1 MLSAVL
7 PITLEQGLSYA
18 LVALGIALTFRVL
31 SFPDLTVDGSFPLG
45 GAVAARL
52 ISEGLS
58 PGISCLAAIGAGFM
72 AGCLTGLLNTRLKI
86 NSLLAGIL
94 MMTIL
99 YSVNL
104 RIMGRANI
112 QLLDATTVF
121 TFMESWPGNRY
132 LPIVLFFMVVVFLCK
147 GLTDV
152 FLHTE
157 YGLALRATGDNED
170 MIRSLGVNTDTAT
183 VFGLGLSNAM
193 VALSGALISQ
203 DQGFAD
209 VGMGIGMI
217 VAGLASIIIGEAM
230 VKQRKAY
237 GAGFTGVLGLCTVV
251 AFGLSYA
258 LPWESGNLKLMVVG
272 VGLLIAFGMM
282 VINTLIEMLAKPD
295 DVLRLTMAAVLG
307 SVMYR
312 AIIVI
317 GLRLG
322 LAPTDLK
329 LATGLM
335 VILALGV
342 PAIRGQKEAKIHL
355 RGV

>member
-1 MLSAVL
+1 MVVLSVL
-7 PITLEQGLSYA
+7 PISLQQGLAYA

-31 SFPDLTVDGSFPLG
+31 AFPDLTVDGSFPLG

-52 ISEGLS
+52 IVQGVDPILS
-58 PGISCLAAIGAGFM
+58 TLAALVAGFI
-72 AGCLTGLLNTRLKI
+72 AGCLTGILNTRLKI

-104 RIMGRANI
+104 RIMARANI
-112 QLLDATTVF
+112 QLLYRPTVF
-121 TFMESWPGNRY
+121 TSMENMDVVRFI
-132 LPIVLFFMVVVFLCK
+132 PIIIFFFVITVFVKILVD
-147 GLTDV
+147 L

-157 YGLALRATGDNED
+157 YGMALRATGDNED
-170 MIRSLGVNTDTAT
+170 MIRSLGVNTDNAT
-183 VFGLGLSNAM
+183 IFGLGLSNAM
-193 VALSGALISQ
+193 VALSGALVAQ

-217 VAGLASIIIGEAM
+217 VAGLASIIIGEA
-230 VKQRKAY
+230 
-237 GAGFTGVLGLCTVV
+237 
-251 AFGLSYA
+251 
-258 LPWESGNLKLMVVG
+258 
-272 VGLLIAFGMM
+272 I
-282 VINTLIEMLAKPD
+282 IKPKS
-295 DVLRLTMAAVLG
+295 VFRLTLAAVAG

-312 AIIVI
+312 FIISL

-329 LATGLM
+329 MATGFM

-342 PAIRGQKEAKIHL
+342 PAFKKTREGKDHL

>member
-1 MLSAVL
+1 MILSIL
-7 PITLEQGLSYA
+7 PISLQQGLAYA
-18 LVALGIALTFRVL
+18 LVALGIAFAFRVL
-31 SFPDLTVDGSFPLG
+31 AFPDLTVDGSFPLG

-52 ISEGLS
+52 IFEGVD
-58 PGISCLAAIGAGFM
+58 PVLAVTAAVAAGFL
-72 AGCLTGLLNTRLKI
+72 AGALTGLLNTRLKI

-104 RIMGRANI
+104 RIMARANI
-112 QLLDATTVF
+112 QLLDRPTIF
-121 TFMESWPGNRY
+121 TFMENMDVIRY
-132 LPIVLFFMVVVFLCK
+132 VPVITFFFLVTMAIKVLLD
-147 GLTDV
+147 L

-157 YGLALRATGDNED
+157 YGMALRATGNNED
-170 MIRSLGVNTDTAT
+170 MIRSLGVNTDNAT
-183 VFGLGLSNAM
+183 VFGLGLSNAL

-230 VKQRKAY
+230 IKPN
-237 GAGFTGVLGLCTVV
+237 TVFRLTL
-251 AFGLSYA
+251 AA
-258 LPWESGNLKLMVVG
+258 VVG
-272 VGLLIAFGMM
+272 S
-282 VINTLIEMLAKPD
+282 
-295 DVLRLTMAAVLG
+295 VL
-307 SVMYR
+307 YR
-312 AIIVI
+312 FIISL

-329 LATGLM
+329 MATGFM
-335 VILALGV
+335 VIIALGI
-342 PAIRGQKEAKIHL
+342 PSFKKGREGKIHL